1 MNNKL
6 IFIVIGAFLS
16 ITLAGIANENRN
28 PFEDL
33 ESSSGGGFDAYPDGD
48 AIEGAHPLQKHPV
61 ENYTLMALI
70 TSKKG
75 DIAMVRAENG
85 EEFFVRINDLL
96 GNADGKITDIN
107 ARGIEVSEKNKI
119 VSLLVRNR
127 SIGNDKN

>member
-1 MNNKL
+1 
-6 IFIVIGAFLS
+6 
-16 ITLAGIANENRN
+16 
-28 PFEDL
+28 
-33 ESSSGGGFDAYPDGD
+33 
-48 AIEGAHPLQKHPV
+48 
-61 ENYTLMALI
+61 MALI